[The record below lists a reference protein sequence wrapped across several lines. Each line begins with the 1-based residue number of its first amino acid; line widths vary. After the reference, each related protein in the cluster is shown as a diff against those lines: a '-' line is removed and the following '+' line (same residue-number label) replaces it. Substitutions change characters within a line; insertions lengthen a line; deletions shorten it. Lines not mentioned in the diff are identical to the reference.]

1 MAKVK
6 DFGDR
11 VRDRLKA
18 LGYVK
23 NGRLDINGFSVE
35 HGYVPSYVYRWS
47 KGQVP
52 RGQALIRLS
61 RDLKASPEDLLGP
74 PSPPPKRTPGSGY
87 YVKFARTETRNLH
100 YLRWSR
106 TIDPQF
112 ALAA

>member
-23 NGRLDINGFSVE
+23 NGRLDINGFSLD
-35 HGYVPSYVYRWS
+35 HGYIPSYVYRWS

-52 RGQALIRLS
+52 RGQALIRFS
-61 RDLKASPEDLLGP
+61 RDLKASPEDFSAP
-74 PSPPPKRTPGSGY
+74 RRHPRNACPTPSPGVPAKVEPSPCRTY
-87 YVKFARTETRNLH
+87 
-100 YLRWSR
+100 
-106 TIDPQF
+106 
-112 ALAA
+112 